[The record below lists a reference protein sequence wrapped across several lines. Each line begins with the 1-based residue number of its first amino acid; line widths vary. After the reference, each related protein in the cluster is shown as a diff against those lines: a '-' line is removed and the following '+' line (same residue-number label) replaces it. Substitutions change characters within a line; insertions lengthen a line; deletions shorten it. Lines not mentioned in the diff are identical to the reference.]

1 MIITTLILAIALTT
15 IILSARALLNR
26 IDEEPTDWWD
36 EQ

>member
-1 MIITTLILAIALTT
+1 MIITALILAILLTT
-15 IILSARALLNR
+15 IILSARTLLNR

>member
-1 MIITTLILAIALTT
+1 MIITTLILAILLTT
-15 IILSARALLNR
+15 LILSARTILDR